1 MTSILS
7 VRKFQ
12 DRKRLITDLLP
23 LTSAKGLTGVELVS
37 LAVMSLSLRGCSSSA
52 ASTLDLMSVV
62 GTKPASAVSVSPAE
76 DVLLK
81 HYTGIISSLF
91 YKTNIAY
98 VIIMCMCPSQYLSLL

>member
-12 DRKRLITDLLP
+12 DRKSLSTDILP

-37 LAVMSLSLRGCSSSA
+37 LVVISLSLKGCSSSA
-52 ASTLDLMSVV
+52 ASTLDLMSAV

-81 HYTGIISSLF
+81 HYTGITVHHILTSLPYF
-91 YKTNIAY
+91 IKQI
-98 VIIMCMCPSQYLSLL
+98 

>member
-1 MTSILS
+1 MTSIFS

-12 DRKRLITDLLP
+12 ERKRLSTGVLP

-37 LAVMSLSLRGCSSSA
+37 LAAMSLSLRGCSSSA
-52 ASTLDLMSVV
+52 PSTQDLMSVV

-81 HYTGIISSLF
+81 HYTGITVDHILTSLPYF
-91 YKTNIAY
+91 TKQI
-98 VIIMCMCPSQYLSLL
+98 